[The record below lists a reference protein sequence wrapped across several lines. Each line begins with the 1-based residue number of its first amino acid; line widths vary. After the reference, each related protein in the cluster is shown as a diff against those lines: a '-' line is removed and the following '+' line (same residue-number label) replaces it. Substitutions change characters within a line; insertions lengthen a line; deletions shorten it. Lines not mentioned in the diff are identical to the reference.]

1 MGIINESRFFV
12 LCLGAY
18 KVGCPW
24 ICQANELRVKVG
36 LLSQTLGTREGNR
49 RENQEKVKPHLF
61 LMFLSGYFKACN
73 LEWFAYSIKKI
84 LVDIKYIY
92 SY

>member
-18 KVGCPW
+18 KVGCPC

-49 RENQEKVKPHLF
+49 RENQEKVKPVLITGVF
-61 LMFLSGYFKACN
+61 FSPCQISGFSDQLICVYQN
-73 LEWFAYSIKKI
+73 QGS
-84 LVDIKYIY
+84 VDGVK
-92 SY
+92 